1 MSGSARTAG
10 ASASGQP
17 RKAQSSK
24 RKTRT
29 DSRRQF
35 VDSVRIVVRGGAGG
49 KGSSSFR
56 REPFT
61 PRGGPDGGDGGR
73 GGSVLLKA
81 TTSTSDLSLFKQH
94 PRWNAEAGADGAGG
108 RKTGR
113 GGADVVLDVP
123 VGTVVLDEEGVL
135 VADLDRAGV
144 EATVAHGGVGGR
156 GNVHFK
162 SSTRRAPDYA
172 EPGFKGDER
181 TLVLDL
187 KLIADIGLVGKPNA
201 GKSSLLSSL
210 TAARPKVAD
219 YPFTTL
225 DPELGVAE
233 SPGGR
238 IVIADIPGLIE
249 GAARGA
255 GLGLRFLRHVERT
268 RVLVYVLDGST
279 EDPWADLE
287 TVRAEVEQFSPQLAL
302 RPFVVAI
309 NKLDLEAT
317 RRRKTRNRRKGVL
330 FISALTGEGLP
341 ELTEAMVSALAV
353 APEVA
358 AQGLP
363 ASKTKLRERTVP
375 VALTVARDASGFV
388 VSGDRVEYLV
398 ERTDLESEGALARFQ
413 SELDRLGVNAAL
425 ESAGVQAG
433 DTVKISGIEFEY
445 QP

>member
-1 MSGSARTAG
+1 VL
-10 ASASGQP
+10 P

-35 VDSVRIVVRGGAGG
+35 VDSVRIVVRGGHGG

-73 GGSVLLKA
+73 GGSVLMKA
-81 TTSTSDLSLFKQH
+81 TTGISDLSLYKQRA
-94 PRWNAEAGADGAGG
+94 RWNAEAGADGAGG

-113 GGADVVLDVP
+113 GGEDVVLDVP

-135 VADLDRAGV
+135 VADLDRAGA
-144 EATVAHGGVGGR
+144 EATLAHGGVGGR

-162 SSTRRAPDYA
+162 SSTRRTPDYA
-172 EPGFKGDER
+172 EPGFKGDEH

-249 GAARGA
+249 GAAKGA

-268 RVLVYVLDGST
+268 RVLVYVLDGSAP
-279 EDPWADLE
+279 DPWADLE
-287 TVRAEVEQFSPQLAL
+287 TVRKEVEQFSPALAL
-302 RPFVVAI
+302 RPFVVAV

-358 AQGLP
+358 TQGLP
-363 ASKTKLRERTVP
+363 SNKTKLRERTVP
-375 VALTVARDASGFV
+375 IALTVARDPSGFV
-388 VSGDRVEYLV
+388 VTGDRVEYLV

-425 ESAGVQAG
+425 ESAGVQPG

>member
-1 MSGSARTAG
+1 
-10 ASASGQP
+10 
-17 RKAQSSK
+17 
-24 RKTRT
+24 
-29 DSRRQF
+29 
-35 VDSVRIVVRGGAGG
+35 VRIVVRGGHGG

-73 GGSVLLKA
+73 GGSVLMKA
-81 TTSTSDLSLFKQH
+81 TTGVSDLSLFKQR
-94 PRWNAEAGADGAGG
+94 PRWNAEPGADGAGG

-123 VGTVVLDEEGVL
+123 VGTVVLDEEGIL
-135 VADLDRAGV
+135 VADLDRAGADAV
-144 EATVAHGGVGGR
+144 VAHGGIGGR

-162 SSTRRAPDYA
+162 SSIRRAPDYA

-187 KLIADIGLVGKPNA
+187 KLIADIGLVGPPNA

-268 RVLVYVLDGST
+268 RVLVYVLDGSAA
-279 EDPWADLE
+279 DPWADLE
-287 TVRAEVEQFSPQLAL
+287 TVRKEVEQFSPGLAL

-317 RRRKTRNRRKGVL
+317 RRLKTRNRRKGVL
-330 FISALTGEGLP
+330 FISALTGQGLP

-363 ASKTKLRERTVP
+363 SSKTKLRERTVP
-375 VALTVARDASGFV
+375 VALTVTRDPSGFV
-388 VSGDRVEYLV
+388 VIGDRVEYLV

-425 ESAGVQAG
+425 EAAGVQPG

>member
-1 MSGSARTAG
+1 
-10 ASASGQP
+10 
-17 RKAQSSK
+17 
-24 RKTRT
+24 
-29 DSRRQF
+29 
-35 VDSVRIVVRGGAGG
+35 VRGGHGG
-49 KGSSSFR
+49 KGSASFR

-73 GGSVLLKA
+73 GGSVVLKA
-81 TTSTSDLSLFKQH
+81 TTAVSDLSVYKTRS
-94 PRWNAEAGADGAGG
+94 RWNAEPGADGAGG

-113 GGADVVLDVP
+113 GGADVLLEVP
-123 VGTVVLDEEGVL
+123 VGTVVIDEAGEL
-135 VADLDRAGV
+135 VADLDRPGADAV
-144 EATVAHGGVGGR
+144 VAHGGTGGR

-162 SSTRRAPDYA
+162 SSSRRAPDYA
-172 EPGFKGDER
+172 EPGIKGDER

-187 KLIADIGLVGKPNA
+187 KLIADVGLVGPPNA

-210 TAARPKVAD
+210 TAAKPKVAD

-233 SPGGR
+233 SSGGR

-279 EDPWADLE
+279 PDPWADFE
-287 TVRAEVEQFSPQLAL
+287 TVRKEVEQFSPELAK
-302 RPFVVAI
+302 RPFVVVM
-309 NKLDLEAT
+309 NKLDLDET
-317 RRRKTRNRRKGVL
+317 RLLKKRNRRKRVH

-341 ELTEAMVSALAV
+341 ELMKAMVPALAA
-353 APEVA
+353 APEVTHPGA
-358 AQGLP
+358 VQ
-363 ASKTKLRERTVP
+363 KTKLPERAVRAGLVVKKETW
-375 VALTVARDASGFV
+375 GFA
-388 VSGDRVEYLV
+388 VSGDRVEHLV
-398 ERTDLESEGALARFQ
+398 ERTDLDSEGAVARFQ

-425 ESAGVQAG
+425 EAAGVEPG
-433 DTVKISGIEFEY
+433 DTVRIAEAEFEY